1 MQKSGSFSTRLL
13 YGREL
18 SENYGEDFS
27 GSVELL
33 IQIQHIFS
41 ANTLSRDRSI
51 FLGKRKDSINKK
63 NKMVI

>member
-27 GSVELL
+27 GSAELL

-51 FLGKRKDSINKK
+51 FLGKRK
-63 NKMVI
+63 